1 MQGISEAEKREKR
14 QEEEESRG
22 REGLQHGRSVELVAL
37 KKMAPAKNRAYGSCG
52 ELFPTY

>member
-37 KKMAPAKNRAYGSCG
+37 KKMAPAKNRAYSSCG